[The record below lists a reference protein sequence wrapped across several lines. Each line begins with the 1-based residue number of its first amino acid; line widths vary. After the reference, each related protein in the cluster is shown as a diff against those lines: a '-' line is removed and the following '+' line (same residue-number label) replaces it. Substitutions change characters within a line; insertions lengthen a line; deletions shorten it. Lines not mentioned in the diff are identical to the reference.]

1 MDSVMTDIF
10 GEMNPVVEDQR
21 HFTPEWVNAALRQG
35 GLQVNVT
42 AVESEQIGIGQ
53 IGACFRLHLRHDG
66 GAPDTLIAKT
76 AAGTAEQRARVG
88 NGYRTEVNFYTKL
101 AKMARLRIPQCFYA
115 AISDDLLSF
124 TLLLEDAYPAVPGNQ
139 NEGCD
144 MAQAHAALRNL
155 AGLHAPFWNNPVL
168 AEEASWLGN
177 YHEANINMIC
187 QIQAHAVARFTEH
200 YQDRLSQEEIDLL
213 HSAAAL
219 TGPWLRSADGPRS
232 LLHGDYRVDNLMFPP
247 EHDGTVMAVDWQ
259 TMDVGLPTRDLA
271 YFISTALP
279 SELRRVHE
287 QDLVSSYHEQLV
299 AYGVQDYSLE
309 TCRIDYQRG
318 MLQAPVIVI
327 LGWLVATGERSE
339 KSEQMFVSLAHR
351 MCSALKE
358 HDVVN
363 MLKQQLNV

>member
-1 MDSVMTDIF
+1 MDAIMTDGF
-10 GEMNPVVEDQR
+10 GELSPVVEDPR
-21 HFTPEWVNAALRQG
+21 HFTAEWVNAALRQG

-42 AVESEQIGIGQ
+42 AVEHEQIGIGQ

-76 AAGTAEQRARVG
+76 AAGTTEQRGRVG
-88 NGYRTEVNFYTKL
+88 NGYRTEVNFYKKL

-124 TLLLEDAYPAVPGNQ
+124 TLLLEDAHPAVPGSQ
-139 NEGCD
+139 HEGCD
-144 MAQAHAALRNL
+144 VAQAHAALRNL

-168 AEEASWLGN
+168 AAEASWLGN
-177 YHEANINMIC
+177 HHEANINMIC
-187 QIQAHAVARFTEH
+187 HIQAHAVAAFTAH
-200 YQDRLSQEEIDLL
+200 YGDRLSQEEIDLL
-213 HSAAAL
+213 QATTAL

-247 EHDGTVMAVDWQ
+247 DHDGTVMAVDWQ
-259 TMDVGLPTRDLA
+259 TMDVGLPARDLA
-271 YFISTALP
+271 YFISTSMP

-287 QDLVSSYHEQLV
+287 RDLVRTYHEQLV

-309 TCRIDYQRG
+309 TCQIDYRRG

-327 LGWLVATGERSE
+327 IGWLVATGERSE
-339 KSEQMFVSLAHR
+339 KSDQMFVSLAHR
-351 MCSALKE
+351 MCSALKD
-358 HDVVN
+358 HGVVE
-363 MLKQQLNV
+363 MLKHQLKI